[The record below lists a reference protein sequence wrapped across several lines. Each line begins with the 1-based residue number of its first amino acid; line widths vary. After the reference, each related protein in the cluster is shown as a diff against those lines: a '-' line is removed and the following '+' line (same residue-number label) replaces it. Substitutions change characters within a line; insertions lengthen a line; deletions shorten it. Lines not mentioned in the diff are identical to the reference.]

1 MDRNRKNR
9 KDAIPRVY
17 DKKSGEY
24 RPVSEWEEQGA
35 GGRGGAKYASPKRRA
50 DNRKRRRRRFLLLF
64 YIFLFL
70 TVIVGAVVVS
80 LTVLFKI
87 ETIEV
92 AGTSRYPAQ
101 AIVQAGGIQKGENL
115 FLAHTGSAAAAIQQK
130 LPYIGKAKVSRRLP
144 AKIVIEVTEEV
155 ISGAIEY
162 KGKYAVVSANGKV
175 LELAQKMPENCT
187 AIKGLSLSKAEVG
200 KAVVYADASQKE
212 TFQSLSAAIS
222 GNKFEKITEMDFSN
236 PYKIQVVY
244 DGRIIMNLGLSSDL
258 DYKLRFAKSIFD
270 AGKIKDNERGTLNL
284 SVAVEDNNAFFDP
297 SYSASS
303 PASSSTASQPSQNSS
318 G

>member
-1 MDRNRKNR
+1 MDRNRRNR

-24 RPVSEWEEQGA
+24 RPVSEWEKQGA
-35 GGRGGAKYASPKRRA
+35 RGGAKYASPKRRA

-70 TVIVGAVVVS
+70 AVIVGAVVVS

-115 FLAHTGSAAAAIQQK
+115 FLARTGSAAAAIEQK
-130 LPYIGKAKVSRRLP
+130 LPYIGTAKVSRRLP
-144 AKIVIEVTEEV
+144 AKIVIEVTEETV
-155 ISGAIEY
+155 SGAIEY

-175 LELAQKMPENCT
+175 LELAEKMPEKCT

-212 TFQSLSAAIS
+212 TFQELSAAIKA
-222 GNKFEKITEMDFSN
+222 NQFDKITEMDFSN
-236 PYKIQVVY
+236 PYKIQIVN

-258 DYKLRFAKSIFD
+258 DYKLRFAKGIFD
-270 AGKIKDNERGTLNL
+270 EGKIKDNERGTLNL
-284 SVAVEDNNAFFDP
+284 SVVVEENNAFFDP
-297 SYSASS
+297 NYSVSS
-303 PASSSTASQPSQNSS
+303 PASSSTASQAPQNSS

>member
-1 MDRNRKNR
+1 MDRNRRNS
-9 KDAIPRVY
+9 KDAVPRVY

-35 GGRGGAKYASPKRRA
+35 GARGGAKYASPKRRA

-64 YIFLFL
+64 YVFLFL
-70 TVIVGAVVVS
+70 TVIAGAVAVS

-101 AIVQAGGIQKGENL
+101 AIVQAGGIRKGENL
-115 FLAHTGSAAAAIQQK
+115 FLAHTKSAAAAIQQK
-130 LPYIGKAKVSRRLP
+130 LPYIGTAKVSRRLP
-144 AKIVIEVTEEV
+144 ARIVIEVTEEAV
-155 ISGAIEY
+155 SGAIEY
-162 KGKYAVVSANGKV
+162 KGKYAVVGANGKV
-175 LELAQKMPENCT
+175 LELAEKMPENCT
-187 AIKGLSLSKAEVG
+187 SIKGLSLSKAEAG

-212 TFQSLSAAIS
+212 TFQSLSAAVS

-244 DGRIIMNLGLSSDL
+244 DGRIIMNLGLPSDF
-258 DYKLRFAKSIFD
+258 DYKIRFAKSIFD

-297 SYSASS
+297 NYSVPS
-303 PASSSTASQPSQNSS
+303 PASSSAASQASQNSS